1 MKKQDE
7 KKVRTMQ
14 EEQPEEF
21 AFLLALHA
29 AALER
34 MEKPDFVQVLPPP
47 EDKSPGN
54 LIYAWGL
61 EMLRLGLDLGTELM
75 EIAGRDKEEQDG

>member
-1 MKKQDE
+1 MSNMQE
-7 KKVRTMQ
+7 PRTLQ

-34 MEKPDFVQVLPPP
+34 LEKTDFVRVLPPP
-47 EDKSPGN
+47 EDKSPAN
-54 LIYAWGL
+54 LIQAWGL
-61 EMLRLGLDLGTELM
+61 EMFRLGLDLGTELM
-75 EIAGRDKEEQDG
+75 EIARRDEE